1 MQVATLSD
9 SELTEGLEVSV
20 VHERESIVCVLQHLM
35 EFDKRLL
42 YRELGYSSLFDYCT
56 RKLRYSEGGAHR
68 RITAARCLRDNPE
81 VEALLLSG
89 KVNLCTVATA
99 ARSIEQDKGKLEEI
113 IGCSKREVEA
123 LVSKSIPVTKAPREV
138 VKPLVLE
145 PLAPLFAQN
154 PLKEERVRLEFSVP
168 KETYEAFKAMQQRLS
183 AKAGKS
189 LSIETAFIELLKAPT
204 NRRSRRVRVR
214 TSSHRRYIPRSVREE
229 VYSRDHGQCTFS
241 SCDGVRCTERQHLQ
255 FDHIVPFACGGLTE
269 ASNLRLLCPAHNRLM
284 AERFF
289 GKEKISQFLHS

>member
-81 VEALLLSG
+81 IEALLRSG

-123 LVSKSIPVTKAPREV
+123 IVSKSIPVNKAPREV
-138 VKPLVLE
+138 VKPIVLE

-154 PLKEERVRLEFSVP
+154 PLKEERV
-168 KETYEAFKAMQQRLS
+168 
-183 AKAGKS
+183 S
-189 LSIETAFIELLKAPT
+189 L
-204 NRRSRRVRVR
+204 
-214 TSSHRRYIPRSVREE
+214 
-229 VYSRDHGQCTFS
+229 
-241 SCDGVRCTERQHLQ
+241 
-255 FDHIVPFACGGLTE
+255 
-269 ASNLRLLCPAHNRLM
+269 
-284 AERFF
+284 
-289 GKEKISQFLHS
+289 